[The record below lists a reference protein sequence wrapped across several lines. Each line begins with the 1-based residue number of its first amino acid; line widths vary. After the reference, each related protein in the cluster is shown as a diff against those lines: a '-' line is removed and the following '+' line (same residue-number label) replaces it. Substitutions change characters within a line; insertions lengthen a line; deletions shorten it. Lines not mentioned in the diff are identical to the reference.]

1 MKGIEIDESCKKAN
15 QRIRKKID
23 SVVKML
29 KKHEISNAK
38 IFCRDESIIKQKTK
52 KEKTL
57 PLVIVLI
64 TNFLEF
70 KRLAENLNA
79 KIEEKNFS
87 DGFITC
93 VERSFVYKGVEVVNL
108 GIC

>member
-1 MKGIEIDESCKKAN
+1 MKGIEIDKSCKKAN
-15 QRIRKKID
+15 QRTRKKID

-29 KKHEISNAK
+29 EKHEISSAK
-38 IFCRDESIIKQKTK
+38 IFCRDESIIKQTK
-52 KEKTL
+52 KGKTL
-57 PLVIVLI
+57 PLLIVLI

-70 KRLAENLNA
+70 KRLVEKLNA

-87 DGFITC
+87 DGFISC

-108 GIC
+108 GIY